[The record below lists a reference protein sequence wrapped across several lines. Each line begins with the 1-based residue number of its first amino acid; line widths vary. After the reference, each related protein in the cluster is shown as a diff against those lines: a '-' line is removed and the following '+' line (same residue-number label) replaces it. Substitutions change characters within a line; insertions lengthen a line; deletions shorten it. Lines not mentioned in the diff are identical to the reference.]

1 MSLAIE
7 WAACYNEGNPHERK
21 DHYES
26 DWYQRQSA
34 QNLAFGQLLDNALE
48 GARAAGA
55 ETKRIDLFD
64 LDFRGCISCFACK
77 RLGGPSYTKCAQRD
91 ALTPVLEEILA
102 ADALVV
108 AAPIY
113 YGEVPG
119 AVRNFYERLLFPP
132 NHYTGGAPDEGYGRR
147 IRCGLIYTMGV
158 PDQAAHEKTNYDTT
172 ARRRRTL
179 PAFSRRHR
187 NAQCVQRLAF
197 DDYAKYA
204 SSGFD
209 PVKKKAYLETE
220 FPKECERAFQL
231 GKRLATLN

>member
-1 MSLAIE
+1 MKVIGINGS
-7 WAACYNEGNPHERK
+7 PRK
-21 DHYES
+21 TWH
-26 DWYQRQSA
+26 SA
-34 QNLAFGQLLDNALE
+34 QLLDNALE

-147 IRCGLIYTMGV
+147 ICCGLIYTMGV

-172 ARRRRTL
+172 ARDAARFQRFLGDTETL
-179 PAFSRRHR
+179 NAF
-187 NAQCVQRLAF
+187 NAWQF

-209 PVKKKAYLETE
+209 SVKKKAYLETE
-220 FPKECERAFQL
+220 FPKECERAFEM
-231 GKRLATLN
+231 GKRLSTLN

>member
-1 MSLAIE
+1 MPSKVRAQPAPKQNASTSLISISV
-7 WAACYNEGNPHERK
+7 AASAASPA
-21 DHYES
+21 S
-26 DWYQRQSA
+26 DSA
-34 QNLAFGQLLDNALE
+34 AQATRNA
-48 GARAAGA
+48 
-55 ETKRIDLFD
+55 
-64 LDFRGCISCFACK
+64 
-77 RLGGPSYTKCAQRD
+77 PQRD

-172 ARRRRTL
+172 ARDAARFQRFLGDTETL
-179 PAFSRRHR
+179 NAF
-187 NAQCVQRLAF
+187 NAWQF

-231 GKRLATLN
+231 GKRLAE

>member
-1 MSLAIE
+1 MKVIGINGS
-7 WAACYNEGNPHERK
+7 PRK
-21 DHYES
+21 KWHS
-26 DWYQRQSA
+26 S
-34 QNLAFGQLLDNALE
+34 QLLDHALE

-55 ETKRIDLFD
+55 EVERIDLFD

-91 ALTPVLEEILA
+91 ELTPVLEKILA
-102 ADALVV
+102 ADALIV

-119 AVRNFYERLLFPP
+119 AVRSFYERLLFPP

-158 PDQAAHEKTNYDTT
+158 ADQAAHEKTNYDTT
-172 ARRRRTL
+172 TRDAARFQRFLGDTETL
-179 PAFSRRHR
+179 NAF
-187 NAQCVQRLAF
+187 NAWQF
-197 DDYAKYA
+197 DDYSKYA

-209 PVKKKAYLETE
+209 PVKKKAWLETE
-220 FPKECERAFQL
+220 FPKECQRAYEM
-231 GKRLATLN
+231 GERLAE

>member
-1 MSLAIE
+1 MKVIGINGS
-7 WAACYNEGNPHERK
+7 PRK
-21 DHYES
+21 TWH
-26 DWYQRQSA
+26 SA
-34 QNLAFGQLLDNALE
+34 QLLDNALE

-77 RLGGPSYTKCAQRD
+77 RLGGSSYTKCAQRD
-91 ALTPVLEEILA
+91 ALTLVLEEILA

-172 ARRRRTL
+172 ARDAARFQRFLGDTETFN
-179 PAFSRRHR
+179 AF
-187 NAQCVQRLAF
+187 NAWQF

-220 FPKECERAFQL
+220 FPKECERAFEM
-231 GKRLATLN
+231 GKRLVTLN